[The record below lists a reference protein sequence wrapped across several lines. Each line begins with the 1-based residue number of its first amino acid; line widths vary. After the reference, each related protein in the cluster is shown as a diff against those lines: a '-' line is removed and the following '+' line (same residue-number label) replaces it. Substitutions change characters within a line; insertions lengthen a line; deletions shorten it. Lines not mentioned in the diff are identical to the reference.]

1 MAEISAM
8 FSFSWRGAVPA
19 IMLDAY
25 LVGSALAADY
35 QFPPGEAGYNRAAAI
50 LWVGVSLFTFTIP
63 ASGLL
68 VAKWL
73 LSCCRCPFTTSW
85 LL

>member
-8 FSFSWRGAVPA
+8 FSWRGAGPA

-73 LSCCRCPFTTSW
+73 LSCCRCPYHNFLW

>member
-25 LVGSALAADY
+25 LVGSVCAGCY
-35 QFPPGEAGYNRAAAI
+35 QFPPGGLQSRRGHLVGGSFCVHFHNPSFRVAG
-50 LWVGVSLFTFTIP
+50 
-63 ASGLL
+63 
-68 VAKWL
+68 
-73 LSCCRCPFTTSW
+73 C
-85 LL
+85 